1 MTGALVEPAVTRVPA
16 HLAGAACP
24 VLIVSIDKLFTDADQ
39 FIFGQLQAHLLV
51 GKTQFSQQ
59 KGFPPTAL
67 DMKNTF

>member
-1 MTGALVEPAVTRVPA
+1 MPLWSTAMTRIPTHLTR
-16 HLAGAACP
+16 AAFP
-24 VLIVSIDKLFTDADQ
+24 VLIVPIDKLFTDADQ

-51 GKTQFSQQ
+51 RKIQFSQQ